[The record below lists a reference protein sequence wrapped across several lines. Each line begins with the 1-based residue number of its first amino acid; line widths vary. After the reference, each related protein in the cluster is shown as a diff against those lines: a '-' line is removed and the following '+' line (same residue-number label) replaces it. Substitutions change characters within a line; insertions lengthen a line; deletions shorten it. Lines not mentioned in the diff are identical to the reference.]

1 VNASLKRQQER
12 DYERS
17 MNAIAEDRIVI
28 NDMMSGNYFNMRN
41 DVNDSIDIIAYVFEI
56 KWNVE

>member
-1 VNASLKRQQER
+1 
-12 DYERS
+12 